1 MEIKWKK
8 IRKHYSALIE
18 QHKNPTANNKRIKNK
33 TKEKPPEFLKHTNL
47 KKLNIKQ
54 YKNYTKSNLLFNSL
68 NLYTQ
73 LRLEC
78 ST

>member
-1 MEIKWKK
+1 MEIEWKK

-54 YKNYTKSNLLFNSL
+54 D
-68 NLYTQ
+68 
-73 LRLEC
+73 
-78 ST
+78 